1 MAIPGEDFVL
11 RLQEASA
18 GFSGVKVLDLLTAPD
33 TDPVALC
40 RWELGDA
47 TGLQRAGLALIRF
60 DPAGNVR
67 WQLVRALCGPGPADA
82 CGLWLFESGAVTR
95 GVSGFL
101 IIGTIV
107 RAGTDV
113 PRMIV
118 IGVTEAGALMFV
130 RTFSAVI
137 GGRQVQGRAIGI
149 APLTAAEEFV
159 VAARSAESIDS
170 WFFHIDGNGIASGT
184 AFIVPNTV
192 VRRLR
197 RLPTQ
202 RICAVGEKY
211 VAERTPR
218 PWILN
223 LDPTTLSPVWERVY
237 DTGSQQEETGV
248 RWYDIAEGA
257 ASMLVVGNQVS
268 GIDEFFPLFASLA
281 KDTTPPPPDV
291 GGTRWARQARFAGER
306 LLLRGVV
313 SFQSAAAAAFSF
325 CGEFAGWP
333 WHVAMIEDGAV
344 TWQKA
349 YRLPGAAV
357 GTLAPMIW
365 PALDQIVAGGAMT
378 AAGIVVSSHF
388 TIDGGA
394 ARCAQETHAEMPF
407 VEMTSELSPSPM
419 PPLAIRTAEWYDAE
433 APQLLVRRGCLDQD

>member
-1 MAIPGEDFVL
+1 MAIAGEDFVL
-11 RLQEASA
+11 RLQAATIGSSA
-18 GFSGVKVLDLLTAPD
+18 VKVLDLITAPD
-33 TDPVALC
+33 GDPVALC
-40 RWELGDA
+40 SWELADA

-60 DPAGNVR
+60 DPLGNVR
-67 WQLVRALCGPGPADA
+67 WQFVRALCGPGPTDA
-82 CGLWLFESGAVTR
+82 CGLWRVESGAVTL
-95 GVSGFL
+95 SGNAFL

-113 PRMIV
+113 PRMFV
-118 IGVTEAGALMFV
+118 VSVTGTGAIGFV
-130 RTFSAVI
+130 RTFSALI
-137 GGRQVQGRAIGI
+137 DGRSVQGRAIGI
-149 APLTAAEEFV
+149 VPLTAAEEYV
-159 VAARSAESIDS
+159 VAARSAESLDS

-211 VAERTPR
+211 VAPRTPR

-237 DTGSQQEETGV
+237 DSGPQPEETGV

-257 ASMLVVGNQVS
+257 VSMLVVGNQVS

-306 LLLRGVV
+306 LLLRGVA
-313 SFQSAAAAAFSF
+313 SFRNAAASAFSF
-325 CGEFAGWP
+325 CGELAGWP

-349 YRLPGAAV
+349 YRLPAAAA

-365 PALDQIVAGGAMT
+365 PAFDQIVAGGQMT
-378 AAGIVVSSHF
+378 SAGIVVSSHF
-388 TIDGGA
+388 AAGTGA
-394 ARCAQETHAEMPF
+394 VHCANETHAEMPF
-407 VEMTSELSPSPM
+407 VELTSESSPSQM
-419 PPLAIRTAEWYDAE
+419 PPLTIRTAEWYDVE
-433 APQLLVRRGCLDQD
+433 APQLIVERGCLDQG